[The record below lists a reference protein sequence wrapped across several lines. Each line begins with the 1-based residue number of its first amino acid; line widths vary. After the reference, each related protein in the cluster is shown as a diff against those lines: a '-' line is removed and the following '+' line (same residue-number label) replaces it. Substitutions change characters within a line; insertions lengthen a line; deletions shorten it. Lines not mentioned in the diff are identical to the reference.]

1 MKARRNAETG
11 HAEFTAPFCRVAAAV
26 LGAAVVG
33 GVAANSASSKAAK
46 AQKNAADAG
55 IANSKDQFGQVQA
68 LLAPYVKAG
77 NEGTD
82 AQRAL
87 LGLAGTQAQT
97 DAVNGIQNGG
107 QFQAMAKSGE
117 DAIVQNASATGGLR
131 GGNVQAALG
140 QFRPQLLNT
149 LINQRF
155 AQLGDVATRGQAS
168 AAGQATIQGQ
178 NAGQIAQL
186 LGNVGQAQ
194 AGAALGQG
202 AAISGAVNGVG
213 AGVGTY
219 LASRPTTGAPAAGAP
234 YYIAAPTQGATA
246 APAAQPQAA
255 PYYLSKF

>member
-1 MKARRNAETG
+1 MSGVA
-11 HAEFTAPFCRVAAAV
+11 TAIV
-26 LGAAVVG
+26 GAAVVG
-33 GVAANSASSKAAK
+33 GVVANQASKRAAK
-46 AQKNAADAG
+46 SQKNAANAG
-55 IANSKDQFGQVQA
+55 IAETRDQFDQIQT

-87 LGLAGTQAQT
+87 LGLAGPQAQT
-97 DAVNGIQNGG
+97 DAVKGIETSS
-107 QFQAMAKSGE
+107 QFQALAKSGE
-117 DAIVQNASATGGLR
+117 DAILQNASATGGLR
-131 GGNVQAALG
+131 GGNAQGALG

-155 AQLGDVATRGQAS
+155 AQLGDLASRGQAS
-168 AAGQATIQGQ
+168 AAGQAALQGQ

-202 AAISGAVNGVG
+202 AAISGAVNGIG
-213 AGVGTY
+213 TAAAIYGSSQPAAG
-219 LASRPTTGAPAAGAP
+219 GAPASGTP

-246 APAAQPQAA
+246 APAAQPNGT
-255 PYYLSKF
+255 PYYIAKF

>member
-1 MKARRNAETG
+1 MSA
-11 HAEFTAPFCRVAAAV
+11 VAAAIV
-26 LGAAVVG
+26 GTAVVG
-33 GVAANSASSKAAK
+33 AVVADKASKRAAN
-46 AQKNAADAG
+46 AQKGAANAG
-55 IANSKDQFGQVQA
+55 IAETRDQFDQIQA

-87 LGLAGTQAQT
+87 LGLAGHQAQT
-97 DAVNGIQNGG
+97 DAVKGIENGG
-107 QFQAMAKSGE
+107 QFQAMVKSGE
-117 DAIVQNASATGGLR
+117 DAILANASATGGLR
-131 GGNVQAALG
+131 GGNVQGALG

-155 AQLGDVATRGQAS
+155 AQLGDVASRGQAS
-168 AAGQATIQGQ
+168 AAGQAALQGQ

-213 AGVGTY
+213 AGIGTY
-219 LASRPTTGAPAAGAP
+219 LANRPTTTAAPANGAP

-246 APAAQPQAA
+246 APAAQPNGT
-255 PYYLSKF
+255 PYYLAKF